1 MEIEGFLKKN
11 HAGSRFGAG
20 VKRYFVTKGFSV
32 HYYSKADKAVVKGHF
47 DLRNVVKLSRMPDYS
62 VDKAR
67 PRPEAGRDATAVQR
81 PAGRRPA
88 G

>member
-1 MEIEGFLKKN
+1 MGECLDETTDEL
-11 HAGSRFGAG
+11 ATARLA
-20 VKRYFVTKGFSV
+20 
-32 HYYSKADKAVVKGHF
+32 
-47 DLRNVVKLSRMPDYS
+47 LRNVVKLSRMPDYS